1 MTVGF
6 RIAPSAPPVDP
17 ALVEAFRAIPVS
29 IVSDCMSR
37 KTASAAGIR
46 PHHAGGALAG
56 TALTV
61 LTRPGDNLMLHKAID
76 MARPGDVI
84 VVDGGGDLTNALMGE
99 IMLTL
104 AARRGVAGFVIDG
117 AIRDSEAI
125 AAQKLPVYAR
135 GITHRGPYKD
145 GPGEINTVIQA
156 GGMVVHPGDLMLG
169 DGDGVLA
176 VRPAEAPAILQAAR
190 ATVAKEEAMLAAI
203 AAGTLDRSWVDATLK
218 ARGCTV

>member
-1 MTVGF
+1 MPIGF
-6 RIAPSAPPVDP
+6 RIAPLAPAVDP
-17 ALVEAFRAIPVS
+17 ALVEAFRAIPAS
-29 IVSDCMSR
+29 IVSDGLSR
-37 KTASAAGIR
+37 MAASAAAIR
-46 PHHAGGALAG
+46 PRHAGGAMAG

-117 AIRDSEAI
+117 AIRDSDAI
-125 AAQKLPVYAR
+125 AAQRLPVYAR

-145 GPGEINTVIQA
+145 GPGEINTVIQV
-156 GGMVVHPGDLMLG
+156 GGMVVHPGDLVVG
-169 DGDGVLA
+169 DADGVLA
-176 VRPAEAPAILQAAR
+176 VRPAEAPAILAAAR
-190 ATVAKEEAMLAAI
+190 ATVAKEEAMLADI
-203 AAGTLDRSWVDATLK
+203 AAGTLDRAWVDETLK
-218 ARGCTV
+218 ARGCTF

>member
-17 ALVEAFRAIPVS
+17 ALVEAFRAIPAS

-37 KTASAAGIR
+37 MTASAAGIR
-46 PHHAGGALAG
+46 PRHAGGALAG

-104 AARRGVAGFVIDG
+104 AGRRGVAGFVIDG

-145 GPGEINTVIQA
+145 GPGEINAVIQV

-169 DGDGVLA
+169 DADGVLA

-203 AAGTLDRSWVDATLK
+203 ADGTLDRSWVDATLK
-218 ARGCTV
+218 ARGCAC

>member
-6 RIAPSAPPVDP
+6 RIAPLAPPVDP
-17 ALVEAFRAIPVS
+17 ALVEAFRAIPAS

-37 KTASAAGIR
+37 MSASGADIR
-46 PHHAGGALAG
+46 PRHAGGAMAG

-117 AIRDSEAI
+117 AIRDLDAI
-125 AAQKLPVYAR
+125 AAQRLPVYAR
-135 GITHRGPYKD
+135 GITHRGPYKE

-156 GGMVVHPGDLMLG
+156 GGMVVHPGDLVVG
-169 DGDGVLA
+169 DGDGVIAL
-176 VRPAEAPAILQAAR
+176 RPAEAPAILAAAL

-203 AAGTLDRSWVDATLK
+203 AAGTLDRAWVDETLK
-218 ARGCTV
+218 ARGCAV